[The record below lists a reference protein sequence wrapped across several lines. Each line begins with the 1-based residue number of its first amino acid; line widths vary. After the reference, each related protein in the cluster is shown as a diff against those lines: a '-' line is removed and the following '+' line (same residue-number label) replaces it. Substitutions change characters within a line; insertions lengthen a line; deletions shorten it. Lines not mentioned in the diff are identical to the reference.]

1 MIRSGIIA
9 MLISVFEP
17 CGTIRHNGLWTLPD
31 YESFGVKVMTSKL
44 PDVWFCQGTYVG
56 STESCSQPVLQKSR
70 LSVLLTQDKEP
81 KGRRGVHRRP
91 KLSVLVV
98 STDICSCAVQ

>member
-31 YESFGVKVMTSKL
+31 YESFGVKVILQNYRMS
-44 PDVWFCQGTYVG
+44 G
-56 STESCSQPVLQKSR
+56 SA
-70 LSVLLTQDKEP
+70 
-81 KGRRGVHRRP
+81 KGR
-91 KLSVLVV
+91 
-98 STDICSCAVQ
+98 T